1 MEEFMEE
8 PQEDHMAAL
17 KHLLRY
23 VAVTTTYGLLYAR
36 DGGSSVWWGIV
47 TTI

>member
-1 MEEFMEE
+1 MEE
-8 PQEDHMAAL
+8 PREDHMAAL

-36 DGGSSVWWGIV
+36 DGGGGGVQSGGV
-47 TTI
+47 